1 MKLSKN
7 PRSTNQ
13 LGPFDYLHVYIIID
27 RDYKNLILQQWRV
40 LDGAVSSFAFL
51 WDTNAKYRYIRVKC
65 MLKRRRSNFSSDSS
79 TRILTFFV
87 AISNS

>member
-13 LGPFDYLHVYIIID
+13 LGTFDYLHVIID
-27 RDYKNLILQQWRV
+27 SDYKNLILQQWHV
-40 LDGAVSSFAFL
+40 LDRAVSSFAFP

-65 MLKRRRSNFSSDSS
+65 MLKGRRSNFSSNSS
-79 TRILTFFV
+79 TRIPMFFV